1 MKKKD
6 RFCAKV
12 MHGYLRRKT
21 GEIEGIDQVKSL
33 LWSTDHY
40 LTSEFEGYI
49 HAIQEQEISTKYLV
63 NKRELD
69 SGKPATSD
77 NKCRLC
83 RRQVEDISHVI
94 GNCEKMSSRY
104 YLPLRHDVVAKTI
117 WNEITG
123 GQSSVLKQD
132 EFIEVNGYHEYWWNL
147 KIKTGTKLKHN
158 RPDIVV
164 WNHEIKTCIIV
175 EVSCPLDV
183 NVVRKV
189 SEKENIYGPLL
200 RNLQMQYPTYR
211 FSFIPIIVG
220 ATGYIAT
227 SLYQS
232 IRDLGFLDK
241 DINRIIHKIQMN
253 SISGTVKI
261 CKTFMKFK
269 T

>member
-1 MKKKD
+1 M
-6 RFCAKV
+6 
-12 MHGYLRRKT
+12 
-21 GEIEGIDQVKSL
+21 
-33 LWSTDHY
+33 
-40 LTSEFEGYI
+40 
-49 HAIQEQEISTKYLV
+49 
-63 NKRELD
+63 D